1 MPMRGEL
8 PPVIAPSYA
17 RGAPRASA
25 IERSVSQIVA
35 VLADRDLHAVVAFC
49 AIGILLTFNVI
60 LRFPDFGAQVA
71 SLVTF
76 P

>member
-8 PPVIAPSYA
+8 PPISTRAYAQRSSALENVLSSVAAIA
-17 RGAPRASA
+17 GN
-25 IERSVSQIVA
+25 
-35 VLADRDLHAVVAFC
+35 RDLQAVVLFC

-60 LRFPDFGAQVA
+60 VRFPDFGAQVA
-71 SLVTF
+71 QLAVF